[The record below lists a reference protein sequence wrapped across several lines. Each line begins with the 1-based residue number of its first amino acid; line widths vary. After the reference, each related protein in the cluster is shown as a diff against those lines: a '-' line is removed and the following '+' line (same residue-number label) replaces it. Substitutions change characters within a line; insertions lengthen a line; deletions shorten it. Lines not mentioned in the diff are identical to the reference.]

1 MVIIRK
7 YIKNVAMSVV
17 PSFSS
22 LRSLVNDSAIPNV
35 VESITTHKKLEVKA
49 SKLYAA
55 RATLWGARLEEI
67 K

>member
-1 MVIIRK
+1 
-7 YIKNVAMSVV
+7 MSVV

-49 SKLYAA
+49 SKPYAA
-55 RATLWGARLEEI
+55 RATLWGARLEEM